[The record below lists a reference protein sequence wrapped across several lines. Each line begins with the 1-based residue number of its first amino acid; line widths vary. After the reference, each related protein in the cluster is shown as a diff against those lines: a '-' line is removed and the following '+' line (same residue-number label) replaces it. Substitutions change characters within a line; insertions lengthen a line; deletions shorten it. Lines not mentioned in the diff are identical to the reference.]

1 MSKKVELKNKTA
13 NGTKPVLCEV
23 LPKTRKCDWCKKR
36 KSVEQGY
43 WLGKFENETKEW
55 FICRECNLKHDIV

>member
-1 MSKKVELKNKTA
+1 MVQKDNLKNETPTDA
-13 NGTKPVLCEV
+13 NNVLCEV

-43 WLGKFENETKEW
+43 WLGKFENGTKDW
-55 FICRECNLKHDIV
+55 FICQKCNLEHDVV